1 MDSSIS
7 ESVGERYGSGEET
20 MMSSDSA
27 FIKSADQS
35 GQDPTVQRFRP
46 IFSAIPFSK
55 LSTVGKDVGTS
66 DVSEADMDDERPQ
79 SARTVDG
86 YSRVRDL
93 MDIDAAFT
101 GVEHCSTKPRPLYG
115 VHEDCFAH
123 VLRFL
128 PLKHLCLTS
137 RVSRDLRRACNC
149 DSLWIKLCHS
159 EYGTEV
165 LLQAPHSPIDF
176 IFTILLSQNATILM
190 ERYSQTV
197 EPGTINFWK
206 HTFMAMMNFQIQLQF
221 TGGPRAGETQV
232 THPTANLGNYPPDYF
247 ARWS

>member
-1 MDSSIS
+1 MEGAVS
-7 ESVGERYGSGEET
+7 ESVGERFCSEET
-20 MMSSDSA
+20 MMSSDTS
-27 FIKSADQS
+27 FVKSSDQA

-55 LSTVGKDVGTS
+55 VVPSGRDAGVS
-66 DVSEADMDDERPQ
+66 DVCEADMDDERPQ

-93 MDIDAAFT
+93 MDIDASFT
-101 GVEHCSTKPRPLYG
+101 SAEHFSTKPRPLYG

-128 PLKHLCLTS
+128 PLKQLCLTS

-159 EYGTEV
+159 EYGSEV
-165 LLQAPHSPIDF
+165 FA
-176 IFTILLSQNATILM
+176 
-190 ERYSQTV
+190 
-197 EPGTINFWK
+197 
-206 HTFMAMMNFQIQLQF
+206 
-221 TGGPRAGETQV
+221 
-232 THPTANLGNYPPDYF
+232 YP
-247 ARWS
+247 